1 MNTIEP
7 TETLYRGLMKLARAT
22 HEPCNSERHQYIKEM
37 VQKSIELAD
46 GAIDL
51 AEVVARLAM
60 QLSAVTESDFDAHM
74 SLADRDGTIFELST
88 HHTGVETQR
97 SKAGFSS
104 GEQRTAER
112 QKVWDEWQRFA
123 DQVWAI
129 NPRLSQYEV
138 ARRIAEQHNLE
149 DQPDTIRKRI
159 TKPLNR

>member
-7 TETLYRGLMKLARAT
+7 TETLYRGLMKLARAA

-60 QLSAVTESDFDAHM
+60 QLSAVTESDFAASM
-74 SLADRDGTIFELST
+74 SLADHSVIIGELST
-88 HHTGVETQR
+88 HHTSVETQR

-112 QKVWDEWQRFA
+112 QKVWDVWQAEA
-123 DQVWAI
+123 DKLWGA
-129 NPRLSQYEV
+129 NSRLAATEV
-138 ARRIAEQHNLE
+138 ANRIASRRGLGEN
-149 DQPDTIRKRI
+149 PNTIRKRI
-159 TKPLNR
+159 RKL

>member
-37 VQKSIELAD
+37 VQKNIELAD

-51 AEVVARLAM
+51 AEVVTRLAM
-60 QLSAVTESDFDAHM
+60 QLSALTESDFAANM
-74 SLADRDGTIFELST
+74 SLADHSVVILELST
-88 HHTGVETQR
+88 HRTSVETQR

-112 QKVWDEWQRFA
+112 QKVWDEWQRLA
-123 DQVWAI
+123 DQIWEK
-129 NPRLSQYEV
+129 NPRLSIDAV
-138 ARRIAEQHNLE
+138 ARRMAEQHDLK
-149 DQPDTIRKRI
+149 DKPRAIRNRI
-159 TKPLNR
+159 KKPPNK

>member
-7 TETLYRGLMKLARAT
+7 TETLYRGLMKLVRAT

-60 QLSAVTESDFDAHM
+60 QLSAVTAADFAAHM
-74 SLADRDGTIFELST
+74 SLAEHGVTIFELST
-88 HHTGVETQR
+88 HHTSVETQR

-112 QKVWDEWQRFA
+112 QKVWAAWQAAAEDLWGVNHRITA
-123 DQVWAI
+123 SEA
-129 NPRLSQYEV
+129 
-138 ARRIAEQHNLE
+138 AKRIAERRGLGEN
-149 DQPDTIRKRI
+149 PDTIRKRI
-159 TKPLNR
+159 RKS

>member
-7 TETLYRGLMKLARAT
+7 TETLYRGLMKLVRAT
-22 HEPCNSERHQYIKEM
+22 HEPCNSERHRYIKEM

-60 QLSAVTESDFDAHM
+60 QLSAVTAADFAAHM
-74 SLADRDGTIFELST
+74 SLAEHGVTIFELST
-88 HHTGVETQR
+88 HHTSVETQR

-112 QKVWDEWQRFA
+112 QKVWDEWQAEA
-123 DQVWAI
+123 DKLWSA
-129 NPRLSQYEV
+129 NSRLAATEV
-138 ARRIAEQHNLE
+138 GERIACRRGLGENS
-149 DQPDTIRKRI
+149 DTIRKRI
-159 TKPLNR
+159 RKS